1 MKVLPSKKVQAA
13 YFSMEIGLRND
24 LPTYSGGLGI
34 LAGDTLKSAAD
45 LAAPIVAVSLLYN
58 KGYFIQS
65 LDDQGNQREQTVVWD
80 PHSLLTLLPERI
92 VLTIDSRQVQ
102 VQAWK
107 YSQMGVTGHEL
118 PIFFLDTNLP
128 ENTPV
133 DREITSQ
140 LYGGDLY
147 QRLAQE
153 IVLGLGGIKMLDA
166 LGYADLETYHMN
178 EGHAAFLTL
187 ELLPRYN
194 WQDTEVRKRCIFT
207 THTPVPAGHDEFP
220 YDLVYKVMGT
230 YVPWHIKELAGQHTL
245 NMTILALNMSRF
257 ANGVAK
263 KHGEVSRNM
272 FPDFDIDAI
281 TNGVHSTTW
290 TTESFQ
296 KVFDQ
301 YVPQWRLQPELLV
314 HAAQIPDEVIWQNH
328 QNEKQR
334 LFDYV
339 KKTTGVELDPNVL
352 TLGFARRS
360 ATYKRGDLIFADM
373 ERLTNIC
380 KGKVQLVFA
389 GKAHPKDIPGKEVI
403 RKIYQVSKQY
413 QQTQEIKM
421 VFLPNYC
428 MELGLLLTAGVDVWL
443 NTPIRPREASG
454 TSGMKSVHNAVP
466 NFSVLDGWWI
476 EGCVEG
482 ITGWAIGPE
491 AKEANLIENNNSED
505 VESFYQK
512 LETQVI
518 PTYYN
523 NRQQWTSIMKQAIV
537 QNASY
542 FNTHRMLK
550 EYLQR
555 AYCLEGVVFAQALTA

>member
-1 MKVLPSKKVQAA
+1 MKGLPSTKVQAA

-34 LAGDTLKSAAD
+34 LAGDTLKSASD
-45 LAAPIVAVSLLYN
+45 LAAPLVAVSLLYN

-65 LDDQGNQREQTVVWD
+65 IDEQGNQHEQSVMWTPSD
-80 PHSLLTLLPERI
+80 LLTLMPERI
-92 VLTIDSRQVQ
+92 EVAIDGRQVKI
-102 VQAWK
+102 QAWK
-107 YSQMGVTGHEL
+107 YAQIGVTGHEL

-128 ENTPV
+128 ENTPF

-147 QRLAQE
+147 QRLVQE
-153 IVLGLGGIKMLDA
+153 IVLGIGGIKMLDA
-166 LGYADLETYHMN
+166 LGYQDLETYHMN

-194 WQDTEVRKRCIFT
+194 WQDAEVRKHCIFT

-220 YDLVYKVMGT
+220 YDMAYKVMGN
-230 YVPWHIKELAGQHTL
+230 YLPWHIKEIAGHHTL
-245 NMTILALNMSRF
+245 NMTILSLNMSRF

-272 FPDFDIDAI
+272 FPDFDIDSI
-281 TNGVHSTTW
+281 TNGVHSVTW
-290 TTESFQ
+290 TAESFQ
-296 KVFDQ
+296 KLFDT
-301 YVPQWRLQPELLV
+301 YVPQWRVQPELLV
-314 HAAQIPDEVIWQNH
+314 HAEQIPNTEIWDNH
-328 QNEKQR
+328 QTEKQR
-334 LFDYV
+334 LFNYI
-339 KKTTGVELDPNVL
+339 KKTTGIDLDPNIL

-360 ATYKRGDLIFADM
+360 ATYKRGDLIFSDL
-373 ERLTNIC
+373 ERLTAMC

-389 GKAHPKDIPGKEVI
+389 GKAHPKDMPGKEII
-403 RKIYQVSKQY
+403 RKIVQVGKQY
-413 QQTQEIKM
+413 NQTQEIKM

-454 TSGMKSVHNAVP
+454 TSGMKAVHNAVP

-476 EGCVEG
+476 EGCVDG
-482 ITGWAIGPE
+482 VTGWAIGPE
-491 AKEANLIENNNSED
+491 AKEANLIENNNAED

-512 LETQVI
+512 LEHQVI

-523 NRQQWTSIMKQAIV
+523 NREDWIGIMKQAIV

-542 FNTHRMLK
+542 FNTHRMVK
-550 EYLQR
+550 EYMER
-555 AYCLEGVVFAQALTA
+555 AYRLEGVVFAHALTA